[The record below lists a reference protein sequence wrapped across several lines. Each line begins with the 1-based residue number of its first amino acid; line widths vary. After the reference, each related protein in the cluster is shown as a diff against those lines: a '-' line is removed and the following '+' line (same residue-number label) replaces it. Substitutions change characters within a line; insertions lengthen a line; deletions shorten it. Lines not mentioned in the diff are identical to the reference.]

1 MDVKVSKSS
10 NPRTQSR
17 SVKTPYTCN
26 ARVYVNADGLIRL
39 RTRST
44 YTCTLHQ
51 VESILYLN
59 VAMDECGCEY
69 DDHFYMRSTLLLYFF
84 SNCSWSTCV
93 VGKQKQASKW
103 DTKYASGSKEDRWM
117 CRSTK
122 KAHVVYRCV
131 CVRVCGHD
139 GSPDSQVL
147 FFSFPPAGHSLD
159 PNAIPHVQS
168 CHDATVMMMT

>member
-26 ARVYVNADGLIRL
+26 ARVYVNADDRHRQNVHRTPSSDSGLISL

-69 DDHFYMRSTLLLYFF
+69 DDHFYMRYYCTSSRTAADQHAL
-84 SNCSWSTCV
+84 
-93 VGKQKQASKW
+93 
-103 DTKYASGSKEDRWM
+103 
-117 CRSTK
+117 
-122 KAHVVYRCV
+122 
-131 CVRVCGHD
+131 
-139 GSPDSQVL
+139 
-147 FFSFPPAGHSLD
+147 
-159 PNAIPHVQS
+159 
-168 CHDATVMMMT
+168 

>member
-26 ARVYVNADGLIRL
+26 ARGYVNADGLIRL

-44 YTCTLHQ
+44 YTCTLHK

-69 DDHFYMRSTLLLYFF
+69 DDHFYMRSTFTTVLLLELQLIHMRCRQTET
-84 SNCSWSTCV
+84 SVRMRHQMCI
-93 VGKQKQASKW
+93 GKQ
-103 DTKYASGSKEDRWM
+103 GR
-117 CRSTK
+117 
-122 KAHVVYRCV
+122 
-131 CVRVCGHD
+131 
-139 GSPDSQVL
+139 
-147 FFSFPPAGHSLD
+147 SLD
-159 PNAIPHVQS
+159 V
-168 CHDATVMMMT
+168 